1 MSRLISAI
9 VQDKQVLQ
17 TALGTRVHL
26 NFRTVDGHNVTIRA
40 PIEDCYLSS
49 AGMSS
54 SAAPIFWNNA
64 EIYF

>member
-26 NFRTVDGHNVTIRA
+26 NFKTVDGHNINNLLNK
-40 PIEDCYLSS
+40 PI
-49 AGMSS
+49 
-54 SAAPIFWNNA
+54 
-64 EIYF
+64 